1 MDHAGWK
8 PHSAS
13 GRRASGSGGSHRV
26 EYAERYAREL
36 PETNLLQVPGRH
48 IPQEDSPAPVAA
60 ALAEF
65 FASRGR

>member
-1 MDHAGWK
+1 MDDGFQC
-8 PHSAS
+8 
-13 GRRASGSGGSHRV
+13 V
-26 EYAERYAREL
+26 EHAERYAREL

-48 IPQEDSPAPVAA
+48 IPQENSPVPVAA

>member
-1 MDHAGWK
+1 MPTLLLWGMDDAFQH
-8 PHSAS
+8 
-13 GRRASGSGGSHRV
+13 V

-60 ALAEF
+60 ALTQF
-65 FASRGR
+65 FAPAR